1 MVRPSGSGTATL
13 STAVRFE
20 SRLGNWKTKPT
31 WRQRKVANSVSERA
45 QTSAPS
51 SDSLPW
57 VGLVKAPSIAIRVD
71 LPEPDRPTIETNS
84 PAASSRLAP
93 RTASWPG
100 AVPYRLVS
108 DCADRA
114 TSTPL
119 RLDELI
125 GRHAT
130 DPPRR
135 EKGADETQDRRERNR
150 DD

>member
-1 MVRPSGSGTATL
+1 MERPSRAGTATL
-13 STAVRFE
+13 STAVRFD
-20 SRLGNWKTKPT
+20 SRLGIWKTKPIC
-31 WRQRKVANSVSERA
+31 RARKLASFDSESV
-45 QTSAPS
+45 QTSVPS
-51 SDSLPW
+51 SNSLPC